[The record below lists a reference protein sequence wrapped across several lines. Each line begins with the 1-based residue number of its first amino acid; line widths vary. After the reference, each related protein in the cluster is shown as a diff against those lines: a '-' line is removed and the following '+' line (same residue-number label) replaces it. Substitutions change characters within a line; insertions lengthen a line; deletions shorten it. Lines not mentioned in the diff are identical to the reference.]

1 MEALKLTAK
10 SPNNI
15 TSLNPKTNKT
25 EYTQLNEAELLK
37 LFPQSRY
44 FQIHF
49 QHLHDN
55 ADEIKAELA
64 ECKQISSQL
73 NAKLDALMQLFTQA
87 RF

>member
-1 MEALKLTAK
+1 MEALKLTSK

-15 TSLNPKTNKT
+15 TSLQPKTHRT
-25 EYTQLNEAELLK
+25 EYAQLSEAELLK

-49 QHLHDN
+49 QHLHEN
-55 ADEIKAELA
+55 TQEIKAELA

-73 NAKLDALMQLFTQA
+73 NAKLDVLMQLFTQA